1 MASMADQGDIT
12 LLNKSEAAGLE
23 DTTLQLAT
31 AMGLPP
37 GLNTI
42 LHPVQLVLKCI
53 LFEVQGQWVVSH

>member
-42 LHPVQLVLKCI
+42 LHPEQLVLKSV
-53 LFEVQGQWVVSH
+53 LF